1 MNRGR
6 QPLRIFIEGGG
17 RVYLFVLGG
26 YVVLV
31 ILFSWLVSLWRRR

>member
-1 MNRGR
+1 MNRGQ

-26 YVVLV
+26 YVVLA
-31 ILFSWLVSLWRRR
+31 ILFSWLVSLWSRR